1 VSQPLLSLAELTAEE
16 QLLVE
21 SARLASERAYCR
33 YSKYSVGAA
42 IRGAS
47 GQVYTGC
54 NVENASYGAT
64 MCAERS
70 AVFAM
75 VAAGERRI
83 ASVCVYAP
91 GEPVAMPC
99 GMCRQVISEFCRD
112 AEVLVAGPGGVLRRS
127 FAALLP
133 EAFELVPE
141 EDAR

>member
-1 VSQPLLSLAELTAEE
+1 MSQPLLSLAELTAEE